1 MKFKFWGVRGSIPT
15 PGPNTVKYGGN
26 TTCIEIRTNDNDL
39 IILDAGTGIH
49 ALAQNLLKET
59 PIKAHIFITHTHWDH
74 IQGLPFF
81 IPIFIQNNQIN
92 IYGGVDPVTNE
103 SINRALSVQLQYSF
117 FPIREAQLNARIEY
131 ATVKQGE
138 PVQIG
143 SAKIT
148 PIVLNHPVVNFG
160 YRIDCDGQS
169 LFFTG
174 DYEPQFNIYDP
185 QDAEYTEFQSFIDEK
200 WQEVIL
206 AMKDVDALI
215 VDSSYT
221 NAEYSTKQG
230 WGHGTYDSGI
240 KLATAAKAKKLF
252 FTHHKPTRS
261 DAALDAIYQALLK
274 NNPVTCCEILLAQE
288 GVEISLCL

>member
-49 ALAQNLLKET
+49 ALAQNLLREM
-59 PIKAHIFITHTHWDH
+59 PIQAHIFITHTHWDH

-81 IPIFIQNNQIN
+81 IPIFIPNNQITL
-92 IYGGVDPVTNE
+92 YGGLDPVTNE
-103 SINRALSVQLQYSF
+103 TINRALSIQLQYSY
-117 FPIREAQLNARIEY
+117 FPIREAQLNAKMEY
-131 ATVKQGE
+131 STIKPGVPLK
-138 PVQIG
+138 VG
-143 SAKIT
+143 SATIT
-148 PIVLNHPVVNFG
+148 PIVLSHPVLNFG

-169 LFFTG
+169 IFFTG
-174 DYEPQFNIYDP
+174 DYEPQLNIYAPED
-185 QDAEYTEFQSFIDEK
+185 DEYSEFQSFMDEK
-200 WQEVIL
+200 WAEVVS

-221 NAEYSTKQG
+221 NEEYTSKQG

-252 FTHHKPTRS
+252 FTHHEPTRT
-261 DAALDAIYQALLK
+261 DTNLEIIFEKLLQ
-274 NNPVTCCEILLAQE
+274 NNINIGCELFLAQE
-288 GVEISLCL
+288 GVEISL